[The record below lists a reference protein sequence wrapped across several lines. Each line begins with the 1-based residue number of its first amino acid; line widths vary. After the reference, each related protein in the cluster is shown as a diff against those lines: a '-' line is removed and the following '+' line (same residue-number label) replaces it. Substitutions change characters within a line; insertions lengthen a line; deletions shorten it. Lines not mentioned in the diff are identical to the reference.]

1 MELEAENSGLI
12 YKVNKL
18 KHTIIIELTLKQEA
32 KEAMNQLKAML
43 NIANLENQYL
53 KRDIQKWTSI
63 VDKFRVRAIDSHQI
77 ISKAAL
83 VLEKLKS
90 LLSFII
96 NI

>member
-1 MELEAENSGLI
+1 M
-12 YKVNKL
+12 NKL
-18 KHTIIIELTLKQEA
+18 KDAAIVESTLKRDA
-32 KEAMNQLKAML
+32 KEAVNQLKAML

-90 LLSFII
+90 SLPSII